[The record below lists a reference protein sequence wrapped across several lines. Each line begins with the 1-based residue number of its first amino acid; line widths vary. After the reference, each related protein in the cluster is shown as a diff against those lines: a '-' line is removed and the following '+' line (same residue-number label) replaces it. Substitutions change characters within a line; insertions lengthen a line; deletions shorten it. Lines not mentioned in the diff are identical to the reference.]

1 MTPTT
6 RKVKLKLEYNGSKRV
21 VVVHEE
27 YTFAK
32 LKQRLCEDFKF
43 EVFLE
48 YKDEDGDEVM
58 LNSENDLAELL
69 ASDDGPFLIKVSVLT
84 DQQRVP
90 PPSPPPPP
98 PQPTYVPNPRIP
110 PAQGR
115 RASPASV
122 HPDDILQQQ
131 LQGYRDHQH
140 EQKHHPEHLC
150 EKKVTGPQYSSGW
163 GGDGAAPPVDAAAV
177 MSVARQ
183 YLDQEQRRQALG
195 RRKRRSA
202 SASEARESSGSSSP
216 AGTAEDG
223 SNVLERLAT
232 TSSCKSSSPRGG
244 SGGGDFVVSP
254 SPHRGSG
261 DGEDWRG
268 AFRVGPK
275 VPEVTRGLGHEG
287 PNPWRRGEDV
297 DPVRWLRG
305 DIIGAGAF
313 GTVHLGLN
321 LDTGELMAVKSI
333 SLDRGDM
340 TSGDA
345 KAFENEIAMLRDNR
359 HENIVK
365 SYGSSIKGNTMF
377 IFLEYMPGG
386 SVRGLLDRFGGFEE
400 HVSLLYTEQLM
411 QGLSFLH
418 KNGVAH
424 RDIKCA
430 NCLVN
435 ERGAIKLADFG
446 MSKRIVGL
454 SGTSGTSGV
463 QSVKG
468 TPFWMAPEVLQVQD
482 LKDGWIKA
490 DVWSLG
496 ATVLEMLTGSPPWDN
511 IGPLAAMFKISCTR
525 DLPEIPENV
534 SPLVQDLLRQCFSR
548 DPSLR
553 PTASELLRH
562 AVVAEVLTTRSL
574 PAFRPAPHKRT
585 TVVPS
590 TAREYAVPSLQLARP
605 DHSTTNTASSNN
617 TRDSSSN
624 NRGNGND
631 KHGQGI
637 NNTTNPPI
645 GRITLSVDSTDG
657 MNNNSRA
664 ELQDDYEGII
674 LTPAAAAA
682 AAGLNGVTASGNND
696 RDGGRSVASNERVR
710 GHSDASTGSSDCGGS
725 YYRPHQYP
733 IPQQAATP
741 MDLLTSQPPP
751 RTKWSSGGGVR
762 PRAGSEAGWSS
773 AAASA
778 KGPTLTVEEG
788 KESQSVSEVGTRSGS
803 GASTGDST
811 STLRFHQQHQQHHHQ
826 IRKGSDDAGGGV
838 VTSCSGPSQ
847 DGPLSECFSPNPLAV
862 HQQQQRNHCGGETV
876 LDGVPANA
884 WQEAQGGVGRTG
896 SPDSYTNGS
905 ETEWGSARMSDS
917 AMDDASK
924 AGSFGR
930 ADNNSSPAS
939 TMLRACAGAA
949 TTEPAPST
957 ACVSSRNPCSD
968 GGGGY
973 ETGDRGDETDRR
985 DEPAPERQR
994 DRGESNGPTGGAA
1007 AAVTA
1012 REEVW
1017 GRNQAEASL
1026 WRPPPLV
1033 SGHGEWGWHN
1043 GTPLRGGRLPPSRRS
1058 PPVEGGA
1065 IVAEDSPSSSASLGG
1080 GVRSS
1085 RDWLINSRRTKSDTA
1100 PSSSQ
1105 RPESADA
1112 TGSTLRKQRSSEA
1125 LPRRLQDSHPSPALE
1140 NHSVTSKRNHAMVK
1154 RAETVLPADN
1164 GTRFSA
1170 AAATASAAPAY
1181 TVAATATGF
1190 PGDLHDRRSGGR
1202 TRQASYPS
1210 LARRPESGASSSSS
1224 KSAIAARASEWKR
1237 RIQER
1242 GLGAKAEVIAT
1253 FRHNASLSLG
1263 VGSATSTR
1271 IAAVS
1276 DFRSSTQGPAS
1287 SAEEQ
1292 EEQQHQRRRW
1302 QQQQS
1307 VYVGSSRA
1315 MASPPDLR
1323 PPPVAPVSALE
1334 RGRKAWGGG
1343 GSSEDTI
1350 RAASTPECA
1359 DGGRA
1364 TQQNLLLRNRNST
1377 HQRHHE
1383 NRHQREEQEQNQQ
1396 HRDREAEMSG
1406 RGTRHPP
1413 NMELSGVG
1421 GTFKRVDSGSDGSLT
1436 SPIISFSSNASTH
1449 HGEDDS
1455 SGGSGDGDGNSG
1467 SSGSGPGI
1475 SRSPGSGSGSFCDGR
1490 RSRDCTGGSIGCMDG
1505 VGWDTNIG
1513 RDIATGTAMPQFLA
1527 TGGPQGTGDDA
1538 HGKGDSCLLGSTL
1551 RLVSESSSGSFAFSR
1566 VAGEKEAERA
1576 WR

>member
-1 MTPTT
+1 
-6 RKVKLKLEYNGSKRV
+6 
-21 VVVHEE
+21 
-27 YTFAK
+27 
-32 LKQRLCEDFKF
+32 
-43 EVFLE
+43 
-48 YKDEDGDEVM
+48 M

-69 ASDDGPFLIKVSVLT
+69 ASDDGPFLIKVSVMT

-98 PQPTYVPNPRIP
+98 QPTCAPGPRIP
-110 PAQGR
+110 PARGR
-115 RASPASV
+115 RASPALV
-122 HPDDILQQQ
+122 HPDDVFLQQPLGAGRSVLVEHRVPLQQQ

-140 EQKHHPEHLC
+140 EQWHHPEHRC
-150 EKKVTGPQYSSGW
+150 EKKVTGPQYASGW

-183 YLDQEQRRQALG
+183 YLDQEQRRQALRRRG
-195 RRKRRSA
+195 RRS
-202 SASEARESSGSSSP
+202 STPSEAREPSASSSL

-232 TSSCKSSSPRGG
+232 TSPCNSSSPRGG
-244 SGGGDFVVSP
+244 GGGGGGDFHGSP

-261 DGEDWRG
+261 DEEGWRS

-435 ERGAIKLADFG
+435 QRGAIKLADFG

-574 PAFRPAPHKRT
+574 PAFRSAPHQQT

-590 TAREYAVPSLQLARP
+590 TAREYAVPSLQLSRP
-605 DHSTTNTASSNN
+605 DHSTTNTTSSNN
-617 TRDSSSN
+617 TRGSSSN
-624 NRGNGND
+624 SRGNGND
-631 KHGQGI
+631 NHGHG
-637 NNTTNPPI
+637 NDNTTSSPI
-645 GRITLSVDSTDG
+645 GRFTLSVDVTDG

-664 ELQDDYEGII
+664 EIQDDNEGII
-674 LTPAAAAA
+674 PTPAAAAA
-682 AAGLNGVTASGNND
+682 AAAGMNGVTASGNYD
-696 RDGGRSVASNERVR
+696 RDGGRSVASNERGR

-725 YYRPHQYP
+725 YYHPHQYP

-751 RTKWSSGGGVR
+751 RTKWTSRGGVR
-762 PRAGSEAGWSS
+762 PWAGGAAGWTS

-778 KGPTLTVEEG
+778 KAGPTPTVEEG
-788 KESQSVSEVGTRSGS
+788 KESQSGSEVGTRSDS
-803 GASTGDST
+803 GASAGDIT
-811 STLRFHQQHQQHHHQ
+811 STLSFHQQRQQHHHQ
-826 IRKGSDDAGGGV
+826 QIRKGSGDAGGRV

-847 DGPLSECFSPNPLAV
+847 DDPLSERFSPNPLAV
-862 HQQQQRNHCGGETV
+862 HHQQQRNHCIGETV

-884 WQEAQGGVGRTG
+884 LQEAQGGVGRTG

-917 AMDDASK
+917 VMDDASK

-930 ADNNSSPAS
+930 ANNNISPVS
-939 TMLRACAGAA
+939 TMLRACAAA
-949 TTEPAPST
+949 AATEPAPST
-957 ACVSSRNPCSD
+957 ACVSLRNPGS
-968 GGGGY
+968 GVGGGY
-973 ETGDRGDETDRR
+973 ESGDRGDETDRR
-985 DEPAPERQR
+985 DEPAPERQE
-994 DRGESNGPTGGAA
+994 DRGESNSPTGGAA

-1012 REEVW
+1012 KEEVW
-1017 GRNQAEASL
+1017 GRNQADASL

-1058 PPVEGGA
+1058 PPVERGA
-1065 IVAEDSPSSSASLGG
+1065 IVAEDSPSSSESLGG

-1085 RDWLINSRRTKSDTA
+1085 RDWLINSTRTQSNTA
-1100 PSSSQ
+1100 PASSH
-1105 RPESADA
+1105 RPESANP

-1140 NHSVTSKRNHAMVK
+1140 NHSVTSKRNHVMVK

-1164 GTRFSA
+1164 SNRFSA

-1190 PGDLHDRRSGGR
+1190 PGDVHDRRTGGR
-1202 TRQASYPS
+1202 TRQALYPS
-1210 LARRPESGASSSSS
+1210 LARRSESGASSSSS

-1242 GLGAKAEVIAT
+1242 GLGAKAEEIAT
-1253 FRHNASLSLG
+1253 FRNHANLSLG
-1263 VGSATSTR
+1263 VGSVTSTR

-1287 SAEEQ
+1287 SAEDQ
-1292 EEQQHQRRRW
+1292 EEQQQQWRRW

-1323 PPPVAPVSALE
+1323 PPPVAPVSARE
-1334 RGRKAWGGG
+1334 KGRKAWGGG

-1350 RAASTPECA
+1350 RAASAPEYA

-1364 TQQNLLLRNRNST
+1364 TRQNLLIRNRNKN
-1377 HQRHHE
+1377 HQRHQE
-1383 NRHQREEQEQNQQ
+1383 YRHQRERQEQSQQ
-1396 HRDREAEMSG
+1396 HRDRETEMSG

-1413 NMELSGVG
+1413 NMDLSGVG
-1421 GTFKRVDSGSDGSLT
+1421 GTFKSVDSGSDGSLT
-1436 SPIISFSSNASTH
+1436 SPMISFSSNASTH
-1449 HGEDDS
+1449 HGGVDVTSGSGGSGGGEDDS
-1455 SGGSGDGDGNSG
+1455 SGGSGDGDSNSG
-1467 SSGSGPGI
+1467 SSGSGQGI
-1475 SRSPGSGSGSFCDGR
+1475 STSPRSGSGSPGNGM
-1490 RSRDCTGGSIGCMDG
+1490 RSRDGTGGSIGRMDG

-1513 RDIATGTAMPQFLA
+1513 RDIANGTAMPQFPA
-1527 TGGPQGTGDDA
+1527 TGGPQGTDDDA
-1538 HGKGDSCLLGSTL
+1538 HGKGDSVLLGSTL
-1551 RLVSESSSGSFAFSR
+1551 RLVSELSSGSFAFSR
-1566 VAGEKEAERA
+1566 VAGEKVAERA